1 MNCTNKHADKHIPT
15 HVSIISQRPRQQFDM
30 QRVVETPAFPDVD
43 AMDAKVAQY
52 IQQRQVFEALVCW
65 ERALFLRQH
74 YLGFESQQVWAQA
87 RAMCEFCA
95 VEAAGALQTND
106 LESARRLL
114 RKADALSTKNDL
126 LRNSILNHWVTY
138 YTRVKKPRSAY
149 ECLKKAMAIDRQFP
163 SKTKAET
170 RLNACAIQSQLGR
183 HDKALILA
191 QAALLI
197 LNDIPEPDEATFL
210 AQAVAH
216 HNIGVE
222 EEFLHKTAQSLLS
235 YRRAVNIASI
245 HCGADH
251 PLTIQLSQTL
261 AAAQSDASS
270 PKKSQTLSEN
280 TKYAKA
286 AYSPHRGA
294 KAVPKAIKKAYGIQD
309 DKKDLENIMK
319 PNKAIDMS
327 QFEDKALADDFDF
340 PAATKDVRSL
350 AKDKEESTLT
360 LAIDGPMLTPRRQA
374 EDQSMGSD
382 GDINS
387 KPTSPEES
395 KIGHSAPEQAAADE
409 ERTKATVEN
418 NEANEK
424 AEAKEM
430 ADAKEIVETETKE
443 YAEEAG
449 DKQANDRAESNEDD
463 EATENIRAQED
474 EDEEY
479 SGDAEA
485 KDDDEDDDDTNVHV
499 DAEDD
504 FGDDHANGGDES
516 EEGEDVTKEAGAHED
531 AEAKVNADDN
541 EEVRSQSNDD
551 AKANT
556 VANIGAEDKE
566 VSEGDEEAQSND
578 KDGIHE
584 DAKALDGGDDD
595 I

>member
-1 MNCTNKHADKHIPT
+1 M
-15 HVSIISQRPRQQFDM
+15 ISSDLS
-30 QRVVETPAFPDVD
+30 RVVETPAFPDVD
-43 AMDAKVAQY
+43 DLDAKVAQY

-74 YLGFESQQVWAQA
+74 YLGFERSDAHVANSLTFYALSSQQVWAQA

-114 RKADALSTKNDL
+114 RKADALSTENDL
-126 LRNSILNHWVTY
+126 LRNSISNHWATY

-149 ECLKKAMAIDRQFP
+149 ECLKKAMAIDRPFVRP

-170 RLNACAIQSQLGR
+170 RLNACAIQSQLRR

-197 LNDIPEPDEATFL
+197 LNDIAEPDEATFL

-222 EEFLHKTAQSLLS
+222 EEFLHKSAQSLLS
-235 YRRAVNIASI
+235 YRRAVNIAST

-309 DKKDLENIMK
+309 DKNDLENIMK

-340 PAATKDVRSL
+340 PADTKDVRSL
-350 AKDKEESTLT
+350 AKDKEESTLR
-360 LAIDGPMLTPRRQA
+360 LATDVPMLTPRRQE
-374 EDQSMGSD
+374 EDRSMGSD

-395 KIGHSAPEQAAADE
+395 KIGENELGHSAPEQAAADE
-409 ERTKATVEN
+409 ESTKATVEN

-430 ADAKEIVETETKE
+430 ADAKEIMETETKE

-463 EATENIRAQED
+463 EATENIRAHEA

-479 SGDAEA
+479 TGEAEA
-485 KDDDEDDDDTNVHV
+485 KDDDEGDDDTNVHV

-504 FGDDHANGGDES
+504 FGDDHANGGSDS
-516 EEGEDVTKEAGAHED
+516 EEGEEVTKEAGAHED
-531 AEAKVNADDN
+531 AEAKVNADAN

-551 AKANT
+551 AKANA

-566 VSEGDEEAQSND
+566 ASEGDEEAQSSD
-578 KDGIHE
+578 EDGAHE
-584 DAKALDGGDDD
+584 EVKALDGGDDD